1 MPISE
6 KRLSEII
13 SLANAAR
20 EKKAVF
26 GPDVDLERFKELVE
40 RDRVES
46 LASLKAQTMEAA
58 IMSGMDIKEET
69 RSGSFFQLN
78 HSVIYESLNEKYK
91 DQLQIMSTD
100 DALSKFDWIED
111 YFWRVVKPDQD
122 KYTAA
127 VALNPTHGYF
137 MRVFPN
143 QHVEYPLQAC
153 LLIDEGNI
161 SQNVH
166 NIIIVEEGASLNV
179 ITGCSLSKNDA
190 EGIHLGISEFY
201 VKKGASLT
209 FTMIHNW
216 ADNFDVRPRTG
227 VYLEEDARYV
237 NNYILLKPVKSIQSA
252 PNVYLAGE
260 NATAQFNNVIY
271 GLGNSYIDLGS
282 KMYLDAPNTRAE
294 SIARTIAADKSV
306 IYSRG
311 DMIARTKDFCM
322 AHLDCRGIVFSKE
335 ATMYAIPA
343 LVSEGSVKAH
353 LSHEASI
360 GPISQE
366 QVEYLMSRGIEKDDA
381 VSLITTGFLNLNIP
395 YIPAFINNKIKD
407 IINATAKDAL

>member
-6 KRLSEII
+6 NRLSEIK
-13 SLANAAR
+13 SLAAAAKD
-20 EKKAVF
+20 KKALL
-26 GPDVDLERFKELVE
+26 GPDVDLERFKELVQ

-46 LASLKAQTMEAA
+46 LSSLKAQTMEAA
-58 IMSGMDIKEET
+58 IMSGMDIKEDV
-69 RSGSFFQLN
+69 RSGSFVQLN

-100 DALSKFDWIED
+100 DAVEKFDFIED
-111 YFWRVVKPDQD
+111 YFWRIVKPDQD

-127 VALNPTHGYF
+127 VALNPSHGYF

-153 LLIDEGNI
+153 LLVDENNI

-201 VKKGASLT
+201 VKKGGSLT

-216 ADNFDVRPRTG
+216 ADNFDVRPRTSIH
-227 VYLEEDARYV
+227 LEEDAKFV
-237 NNYILLKPVKSIQSA
+237 NNYILMKPVKSIQSA
-252 PNVYLAGE
+252 PNVYLTGK
-260 NATAQFNNVIY
+260 NAAAQFNNVIY
-271 GLGNSYIDLGS
+271 GLKDSYIDLGS
-282 KMYLDAPNTRAE
+282 KMYLEAPNTRAE
-294 SIARTIAADKSV
+294 SIARTIAADQSV

-311 DMIARTKDFCM
+311 DMIAKTKEACM

-343 LVSEGSVKAH
+343 LVSEGSVRAH

-366 QVEYLMSRGIEKDDA
+366 QVEYLMSRGINKDDA

-395 YIPAFINNKIKD
+395 YIPKFIDNKIKD

>member
-6 KRLSEII
+6 SRLSEIR

-20 EKKAVF
+20 DKKASL
-26 GPDVDLERFKELVE
+26 GPDIDLEKFKEFVQ
-40 RDRVES
+40 RNRVENLSS
-46 LASLKAQTMEAA
+46 LNSQVREAA
-58 IMSGMDIKEET
+58 IMSGMDIAEEV
-69 RSGSFFQLN
+69 RSGSFVQLN
-78 HSVIYESLNEKYK
+78 HSVIYESLNKKYK

-100 DALSKFDWIED
+100 DAVEKFDFIED
-111 YFWRVVKPDQD
+111 YFWRIVKPDQD

-137 MRVFPN
+137 MRVFAN

-153 LLIDEGNI
+153 LLVDENNI

-179 ITGCSLSKNDA
+179 ITGCSLSKSDA
-190 EGIHLGISEFY
+190 YGIHLGISEFY
-201 VKKGASLT
+201 VKRGGSLT

-227 VYLEEDARYV
+227 VYLEEGAKYV

-260 NATAQFNNVIY
+260 NAVVQFNNVIY

-294 SIARTIAADKSV
+294 SIARAIAADRSI

-311 DMIARTKDFCM
+311 DMIARTKEACM

-343 LVSEGSVKAH
+343 LVSEGSVKAL

-395 YIPAFINNKIKD
+395 YIPTFIENKIRD
-407 IINATAKDAL
+407 IINATAKEAL